1 VSGAGEESRRHLG
14 WCWRASL
21 FPRIRSPLPASREWP
36 VVIRMDA
43 TARIETE
50 RRVAE
55 ESGFSTLSRLD
66 EQLLAT
72 SSRLDRT
79 KQQLY
84 FPEAKGYR

>member
-1 VSGAGEESRRHLG
+1 
-14 WCWRASL
+14 
-21 FPRIRSPLPASREWP
+21 
-36 VVIRMDA
+36 MDA